1 MPLGASLRVPA
12 TAGSDKKP
20 EQDIKMK
27 IALAMAA
34 AVIAILGQPSNS
46 FAQYQ
51 GDAPFCVQI
60 YTADNMITRCEY
72 QTFAQCQ
79 ALNDG
84 RNNTCAINPYY
95 KGPPAA
101 APQHRQRQGY

>member
-1 MPLGASLRVPA
+1 MKIIPA
-12 TAGSDKKP
+12 TVA
-20 EQDIKMK
+20 
-27 IALAMAA
+27 ALV
-34 AVIAILGQPSNS
+34 AVFAQPGDG

-51 GDAPFCVQI
+51 GSAPFCVQV
-60 YTADNMITRCEY
+60 YTSSNIITRCEY
-72 QTFAQCQ
+72 SSFEQCQ

-101 APQHRQRQGY
+101 PAHRQRPGY

>member
-1 MPLGASLRVPA
+1 
-12 TAGSDKKP
+12 
-20 EQDIKMK
+20 MK
-27 IALAMAA
+27 IILATVAA
-34 AVIAILGQPSNS
+34 AAALLAHSDDS
-46 FAQYQ
+46 FAQFS
-51 GDAPFCVQI
+51 GNAPFCVQI
-60 YTADNMITRCEY
+60 YTADNIISRCEY

-101 APQHRQRQGY
+101 PAKRQRPGY

>member
-1 MPLGASLRVPA
+1 MKLILA
-12 TAGSDKKP
+12 TAA
-20 EQDIKMK
+20 
-27 IALAMAA
+27 ALA
-34 AVIAILGQPSNS
+34 AVFAHPSDS
-46 FAQYQ
+46 LAQFS
-51 GDAPFCVQI
+51 GSAPFCVQI
-60 YTADNMITRCEY
+60 YTADNIISRCEY

-101 APQHRQRQGY
+101 PPHRQRSGY

>member
-1 MPLGASLRVPA
+1 M
-12 TAGSDKKP
+12 KK
-20 EQDIKMK
+20 
-27 IALAMAA
+27 ALTTA
-34 AVIAILGQPSNS
+34 AVIAVLGQPGSS

-79 ALNDG
+79 AMNDG
-84 RNNTCAINPYY
+84 RNNTCAVNPYY
-95 KGPPAA
+95 KGQPAT
-101 APQHRQRQGY
+101 PQYRQQRPGY

>member
-1 MPLGASLRVPA
+1 MKLILA
-12 TAGSDKKP
+12 TAVAA
-20 EQDIKMK
+20 
-27 IALAMAA
+27 IALLA
-34 AVIAILGQPSNS
+34 LSNDGL
-46 FAQYQ
+46 AQFS
-51 GDAPFCVQI
+51 GSAPFCVQI
-60 YTADNMITRCEY
+60 YTADNIISRCEY

-101 APQHRQRQGY
+101 PPHRRY